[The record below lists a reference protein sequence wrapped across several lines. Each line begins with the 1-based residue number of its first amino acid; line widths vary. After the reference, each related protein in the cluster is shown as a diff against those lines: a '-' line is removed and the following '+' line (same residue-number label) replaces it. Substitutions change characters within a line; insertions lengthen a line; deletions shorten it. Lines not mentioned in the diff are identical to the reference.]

1 MPKAPTREQA
11 TKVEF
16 HQEALRL
23 YNEVVDVEKDQRA
36 LCVEDQEFCDVA
48 GSQWDES
55 AYDQREGRPRL
66 EINKVAL
73 PRNVFMGDF
82 RQNDMSVKYRPSS
95 GGATRKT
102 AEVYN
107 GIARHIQER
116 SGWQSIATGCVK
128 EQVTGGFGAFG
139 IKTQF
144 ASDDTFGQEIRFRMI
159 RSAATSVYPDPSSI
173 LENGEDMNYCF
184 VTELLA
190 RKVFKARYPD
200 AAATDVSHPSD
211 VNARFSRDW
220 FEPERVR
227 IAEYWV
233 REKVEQTLLLMSDG
247 RTLVREDSEDILD
260 ELAAGVDGEEPV
272 IQVKERKVTR
282 HKVTFY
288 LISGSEVLEGP
299 MEWLGQNIPIILVYG
314 YNNWINGKH
323 YYKGMIRTGKDPQRA
338 YNYLSSQ
345 RAEVAGLAPKD
356 IFWLTETQ
364 VEGHEGTLARM
375 NVDNRPF
382 QLFNPDPDNPGPP
395 QRSGAAAPQ
404 VEMAAQLIQADQD
417 LQATTGKFSPTLG
430 EGASGQSGV
439 AINQL
444 NRASDQAT
452 FEFLDNF
459 SMAMKV
465 GGNMLAELI
474 PLVMSEPQ
482 VVRVIGDDA
491 TEEFVPINQ
500 TVKDEETGEPVMVN
514 DLSVGKYDVKVDIGP
529 TFATKR
535 TEGFDALSRIIA
547 EAPALAP
554 LSLDLLAKNMDFPFA
569 EELEKRLRKPMLA
582 QGIVEPNEEEEEEIA
597 KAQQNQQGQEQGPSH
612 EEMLQGGQLDT
623 IERNNELTAAKIETE
638 KANTA
643 KVQSET
649 LKNLTASVENR
660 TDAVATAAEAGVP
673 VPAGELEAAAEAQTL
688 GDLLNQPDEQTG
700 QAPGSPPQ

>member
-1 MPKAPTREQA
+1 MPKKLTGKQA
-11 TKVEF
+11 KKTEF

-23 YNEVVDVEKDQRA
+23 YNEVVDFEKDQRA

-55 AYDQREGRPRL
+55 AYNQREGRPRL

-159 RSAATSVYPDPSSI
+159 RSAATSVYPDPSSV

-184 VTELLA
+184 VTEMLA
-190 RKVFKARYPD
+190 RKVFKERYPE

-233 REKVEQTLLLMSDG
+233 REKVEQTLLLMSDD

-260 ELAAGVDGEEPV
+260 ELAAGVDGKKPV
-272 IQVKERKVTR
+272 VPVKERKVTR

-314 YNNWINGKH
+314 YNSWINGKH
-323 YYKGMIRTGKDPQRA
+323 YYRGMIRTGKDPQRA

-356 IFWLTETQ
+356 IFWLTEVQ
-364 VEGHEGTLARM
+364 AEGHEGTLARM

-382 QLFNPDPDNPGPP
+382 QFYNPDPDAPGQPK
-395 QRSGAAAPQ
+395 RSGAAAPQ

-430 EGASGQSGV
+430 EDASGQSGV

-491 TEEFVPINQ
+491 SEEFVPINQ
-500 TVKDEETGEPVMVN
+500 TIKDEKTGKPVIVN

-535 TEGFDALSRIIA
+535 TEGFDALVRIIT
-547 EAPALAP
+547 EAPAIAP
-554 LSLDLLAKNMDFPFA
+554 LAIDLLAKNMDFPFA
-569 EELEKRLRKPMLA
+569 AELEARLRKPMLA
-582 QGIVEPNEEEEEEIA
+582 QGIVEPNEEEEEKIA
-597 KAQQNQQGQEQGPSH
+597 EAQQNQQGQEQGPGF
-612 EEMLQGGQLDT
+612 EEMVQAGTLDKLELENDLIKAQ
-623 IERNNELTAAKIETE
+623 IEVE
-638 KANTA
+638 KAKAPKTE
-643 KVQSET
+643 SET
-649 LKNLTASVENR
+649 LKNLTASIENR
-660 TDAVATAAEAGVP
+660 SDAIATAADGGFP
-673 VPAGELEAAAEAQTL
+673 VPAGQLEAAAEEQTL
-688 GDLLNQPDEQTG
+688 RDILDADSQSG
-700 QAPGSPPQ
+700 QAPGLPPQ